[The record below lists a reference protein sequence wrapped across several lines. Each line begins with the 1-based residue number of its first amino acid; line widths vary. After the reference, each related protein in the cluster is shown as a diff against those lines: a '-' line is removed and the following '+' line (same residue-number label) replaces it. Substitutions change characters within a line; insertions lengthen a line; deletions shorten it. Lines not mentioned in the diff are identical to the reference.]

1 MVYQMIS
8 ANPRRKHTWAWIIL
22 KLFPIDAMDH
32 CHECFVFS
40 PLKRD
45 EILMTSSWRT
55 HYVIIM
61 LFTWLVFATLMIWI
75 VQYSNAYVNNLH
87 NRLHIRFK
95 FSYSL
100 NIVTINYTSYDS
112 YRMWYLVSSCH
123 IYISKLKQILTS
135 SSEALVPTVLSLRLF
150 NAYRKWPPHLLSG
163 YFRCEK

>member
-1 MVYQMIS
+1 
-8 ANPRRKHTWAWIIL
+8 
-22 KLFPIDAMDH
+22 
-32 CHECFVFS
+32 
-40 PLKRD
+40 
-45 EILMTSSWRT
+45 
-55 HYVIIM
+55 M

-150 NAYRKWPPHLLSG
+150 NAYRNFQSGSDLRISWVVTSGAKKRVKILKPRLMNKLVFGSYQSVHLPD
-163 YFRCEK
+163 RK